1 MTTEG
6 FNVDVKSFT
15 GPAIEPT
22 THPQTE
28 NRHVRAVQHIA
39 DRKESDTPTP
49 FSSKSSV
56 SLEVRD
62 HPLQL
67 LLRVVKQKLDE
78 SLPRTGNQLNDIQLG
93 NKQAAFKGTFDTEL
107 SPDLT
112 AKYIITH
119 AISFYEPYKLSHNN
133 QNETE
138 VFLEFV
144 DKLTNIIQLG
154 FDEAQEILQNLGVLH
169 GEISRNIDSTFS
181 LVQKNLVEFH
191 QPTYIPPK

>member
-1 MTTEG
+1 M
-6 FNVDVKSFT
+6 DVKSFT
-15 GPAIEPT
+15 GPATEPT
-22 THPQTE
+22 THPRTE
-28 NRHVRAVQHIA
+28 NRNVRAVQHIA

-78 SLPRTGNQLNDIQLG
+78 SLPHTGNQLNGVQLSD
-93 NKQAAFKGTFDTEL
+93 KQTAFKGAFDAEL

-112 AKYIITH
+112 ARYIITH
-119 AISFYEPYKLSHNN
+119 ATLFYEPYKLIHSN

-138 VFLEFV
+138 IFLEFV
-144 DKLTNIIQLG
+144 GKLTNIIELG

-169 GEISRNIDSTFS
+169 GEISRNINSTFS
-181 LVQKNLVEFH
+181 LVQKNLAEFH
-191 QPTYIPPK
+191 PPTDIPP